1 MNVNITLDAWYR
13 ITAEWKTNGD
23 ITVRLYSFE
32 NILLSTLSV
41 NDTTYTSGYIG
52 LTSYSNSLFDNFT
65 NINSQTAFPSTILSR
80 EFVDTHKIN
89 AGAVSITQFRS
100 ILTGETT
107 GIHRIKVEVVYMVSG
122 PIDSQE
128 FVPTQR
134 VNAGPVRI
142 FHQGFTNTSTLGSHT
157 LLAGGKNLSPN
168 TILTQETTG
177 IHTIKPEVAK
187 ILHISLINQNILGVH
202 RINPGN
208 VNVSGVTSIPSQEMF
223 ENYKLIA
230 GVAKILPSSFIV
242 AHVLGNHTLRPGS
255 VNILS
260 GTITSKE
267 FVNAHLLKSVTALS
281 PTSIL
286 TGQVL
291 GLHNFQLKNNI
302 SPQTILTAESLG
314 LHTFKSYH
322 KILVPSLINNS
333 YVETPKFIFV
343 FRDGILKVI
352 VLPLGTMGLNMGDL
366 GDISVNVVESSRITE
381 QISSKYL
388 MENDVNNKYVME
400 IKIYDSERLP

>member
-1 MNVNITLDAWYR
+1 
-13 ITAEWKTNGD
+13 
-23 ITVRLYSFE
+23 
-32 NILLSTLSV
+32 
-41 NDTTYTSGYIG
+41 
-52 LTSYSNSLFDNFT
+52 
-65 NINSQTAFPSTILSR
+65 
-80 EFVDTHKIN
+80 
-89 AGAVSITQFRS
+89 
-100 ILTGETT
+100 
-107 GIHRIKVEVVYMVSG
+107 
-122 PIDSQE
+122 
-128 FVPTQR
+128 
-134 VNAGPVRI
+134 
-142 FHQGFTNTSTLGSHT
+142 
-157 LLAGGKNLSPN
+157 
-168 TILTQETTG
+168 
-177 IHTIKPEVAK
+177 
-187 ILHISLINQNILGVH
+187 
-202 RINPGN
+202 
-208 VNVSGVTSIPSQEMF
+208 MF
-223 ENYKLIA
+223 ENYRLIA
-230 GVAKILPSSFIV
+230 GVAKILPSSFTV

-267 FVNAHLLKSVTALS
+267 FVNAHLLKSITALS